1 VSSPTDTPTGSSS
14 EATATFR
21 IPQLNL
27 LALIAVG
34 VCAIP
39 VAFGAPWFWLIYLI
53 PLAIAAWVVRARTT
67 AAPDGVVA
75 RGVVRTTRVPWADIT
90 ALRLRSSWTRSRVSA
105 VLSNG
110 SELPL
115 PAVRVRDLPLLAA
128 ASGGRLPDPSAAPAE
143 PPPAGSATSASP
155 TPESPAPESP
165 APAAEKHQSEQHD
178 PESPEE

>member
-1 VSSPTDTPTGSSS
+1 M
-14 EATATFR
+14 FR

-27 LALIAVG
+27 LGLIAVCF
-34 VCAIP
+34 CAVP
-39 VAFGAPWFWLIYLI
+39 VGFGAPWFWLIFLV
-53 PLAIAAWVVRARTT
+53 PLGLAVWVVRSRTT
-67 AAPDGVVA
+67 ANPDGVAA
-75 RGVVRTTRVPWADIT
+75 RGVLRTTRVPWTDIT

-128 ASGGRLPDPSAAPAE
+128 ASGGLLPDPSAAPHH
-143 PPPAGSATSASP
+143 
-155 TPESPAPESP
+155 ESTHHESRP
-165 APAAEKHQSEQHD
+165 HD

>member
-1 VSSPTDTPTGSSS
+1 MSSPTDTPTGSSS

-27 LALIAVG
+27 LALIAVAF
-34 VCAIP
+34 CMIP
-39 VAFGAPWFWLIYLI
+39 VAFGAPWFWLIYLV
-53 PLAIAAWVVRARTT
+53 PLVIAVWVVRARTT

-75 RGVVRTTRVPWADIT
+75 RGVARTTRVPWADIT

-143 PPPAGSATSASP
+143 PPPAESQP
-155 TPESPAPESP
+155 PDPEPPHAPEP
-165 APAAEKHQSEQHD
+165 PHET
-178 PESPEE
+178 ESPEE

>member
-1 VSSPTDTPTGSSS
+1 VSSPTDAPTP
-14 EATATFR
+14 ATATFR

-27 LALIAVG
+27 LGLIAVG

-39 VAFGAPWFWLIYLI
+39 VGFGARWFWLIYLI
-53 PLAIAAWVVRARTT
+53 PIGLAVWVVRARTT
-67 AAPDGVVA
+67 VAPDGVVA
-75 RGVVRTTRVPWADIT
+75 RGVLRTTRVPWADIS

-105 VLSNG
+105 VLSSG

-143 PPPAGSATSASP
+143 PPQAESA
-155 TPESPAPESP
+155 EHE
-165 APAAEKHQSEQHD
+165 